1 MQNDSKPKQ
10 GLNHE
15 CNTNERV
22 AKKKELINVRLKT
35 LHISGPFLTKNNV
48 KSLNFPGWSFAI
60 RWISSTFNYPCA
72 LSIYHGLSFYGANI
86 LFGLPRI

>member
-1 MQNDSKPKQ
+1 MQYLIVSRGKWTEIFEGRGRGGFGHIYELLLRFWWYNAMQNDSKPKQ

-35 LHISGPFLTKNNV
+35 LHISGPFLTK
-48 KSLNFPGWSFAI
+48 
-60 RWISSTFNYPCA
+60 
-72 LSIYHGLSFYGANI
+72 
-86 LFGLPRI
+86 